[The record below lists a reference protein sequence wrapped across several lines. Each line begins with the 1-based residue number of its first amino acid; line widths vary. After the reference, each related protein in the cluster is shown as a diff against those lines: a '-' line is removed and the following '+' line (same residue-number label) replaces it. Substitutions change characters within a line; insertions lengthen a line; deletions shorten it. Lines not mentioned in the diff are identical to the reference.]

1 MVVPLAAMWLFVS
14 FFDGAQSIQCIL
26 QWLAWLL
33 SGHSSTS
40 DFHYVVHSAETEK
53 SFSRCVVYSFIHS
66 LLLPAKPTVSTS
78 VYEICQHFNSLLR
91 NLSL

>member
-53 SFSRCVVYSFIHS
+53 SFSRMCGLFIHS
-66 LLLPAKPTVSTS
+66 FIAAS
-78 VYEICQHFNSLLR
+78 C
-91 NLSL
+91 